1 VFEVVETVGEKE
13 GIPGWRLKKRCKD
26 PCRNPVSALN
36 NINGYVLHSNGPKV
50 SRDSVFKESL
60 TYRYTSKDLITMI
73 DSSHLLLRMLDCLSL
88 R

>member
-50 SRDSVFKESL
+50 SPDPRF
-60 TYRYTSKDLITMI
+60 
-73 DSSHLLLRMLDCLSL
+73 
-88 R
+88 

>member
-1 VFEVVETVGEKE
+1 MFEVVETVGEKE

-50 SRDSVFKESL
+50 SCHSAL
-60 TYRYTSKDLITMI
+60 
-73 DSSHLLLRMLDCLSL
+73 
-88 R
+88 